1 MIVGLDIGGTK
12 VLGVAVDADGVV
24 HDELRVPTPPDP
36 QLLVDALV
44 EVTHKLAPNPD
55 AVGIGIAG
63 LVGRDGHIRVSPHLV
78 QPQKLDLP
86 GGLSR
91 ELGVPVAIDNDANV
105 AAWGEARV
113 GAGRGVDDMVLV
125 TLGTGIGSGVVCN
138 GRLVRGAHGFGGEA
152 GHMIVDRRGDTHV
165 TGLPGAWEM
174 YASGT
179 ALGGLTRDA
188 GLGESG
194 EDLQRLIAQGD
205 AAALAVLDRFAYE
218 VAIGVAN
225 LVSLLDSQLVV
236 LGGGVSDLGEPLRA
250 GVERHLPN
258 LLIGDAERVE
268 LQVVLAM
275 LGERAG
281 AIGAALLASELIT
294 RAPNANGGGLLGQ

>member
-12 VLGVAVDADGVV
+12 VLGVAVDADGTV

-36 QLLVDALV
+36 KLLVEALV
-44 EVTHKLAPNPD
+44 EVTRKLAPHPD

-86 GGLSR
+86 GDLSR
-91 ELGVPVAIDNDANV
+91 ELGVPVAIDNDANA

-113 GAGRGVDDMVLV
+113 GAGRGIDDMVLV
-125 TLGTGIGSGVVCN
+125 TLGTGIGAGIVCN

-152 GHMIVDRRGDTHV
+152 GHMIVDRRGEKHV

-174 YASGT
+174 YGSGT
-179 ALGGLTRDA
+179 ALGELMREA

-194 EDLQRLIAQGD
+194 EDLAALLAQGD
-205 AAALAVLDRFAYE
+205 DGARAVLDRFGRE
-218 VAIGVAN
+218 VAIGVAT

-236 LGGGVSDLGEPLRA
+236 LGGGVSDLGEPLRSA
-250 GVERHLPN
+250 VEADLPS
-258 LLIGDAERVE
+258 LLIGDADRVE
-268 LQVVLAM
+268 LQVVLAT

-281 AIGAALLASELIT
+281 AIGAGLLAAELIT
-294 RAPNANGGGLLGQ
+294 R